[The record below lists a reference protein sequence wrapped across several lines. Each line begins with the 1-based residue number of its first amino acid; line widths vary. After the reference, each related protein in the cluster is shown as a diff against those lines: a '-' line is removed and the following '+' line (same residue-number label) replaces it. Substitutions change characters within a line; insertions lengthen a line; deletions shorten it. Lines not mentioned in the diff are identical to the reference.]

1 MKPYTVPGHTR
12 GPWDWGEQP
21 VWGWAQ
27 VLGRPSPNCLL
38 AEHKARET
46 PLQSSIEDSMLSL
59 PRVWVL
65 SLVRK
70 LRSHKPCS
78 AAKKI

>member
-1 MKPYTVPGHTR
+1 MKPYMVPGHTR

-27 VLGRPSPNCLL
+27 VLGRPSPHCLL
-38 AEHKARET
+38 AEHEAQET
-46 PLQSSIEDSMLSL
+46 PQQSSIEDSMLSL

-70 LRSHKPCS
+70 LQSHKPCNT
-78 AAKKI
+78 AKKI